1 LVRQFDQK
9 KLSLQKNHE
18 QRVLK
23 YYHQISLDQGLAVL
37 HQRLLLIVS
46 HTNALKW
53 LAELFSDLE
62 QAANNK
68 PPIYKLIMF
77 LDISHTPS

>member
-1 LVRQFDQK
+1 M
-9 KLSLQKNHE
+9 LSPDKSGS
-18 QRVLK
+18 RVGGSPPTL
-23 YYHQISLDQGLAVL
+23 I
-37 HQRLLLIVS
+37 LIVS
-46 HTNALKW
+46 RTNVLKW